1 MKIDVYISTK
11 NENKYLSVPAGAD
24 VNQLDLPDDI
34 DQDLLNLTPF
44 KTSLELDP
52 NNPIVGIN
60 QEDIIKQITK
70 KGYAIHGS
78 SMNVDINLTG
88 KL

>member
-1 MKIDVYISTK
+1 MKIDVYIST
-11 NENKYLSVPAGAD
+11 NNDDKYLSVAADAD

-34 DQDLLNLTPF
+34 DPDLLSLTPF

-78 SMNVDINLTG
+78 SMNVAINLAG

>member
-1 MKIDVYISTK
+1 MKIDVYMSTK
-11 NENKYLSVPAGAD
+11 NDDKYLSAPTGSD
-24 VNQLDLPDDI
+24 INNLDLPDDI
-34 DQDLLNLTPF
+34 DPDLLSLTPF

-60 QEDIIKQITK
+60 QDDIIKQITN

-78 SMNVDINLTG
+78 SMNVAINLTG
-88 KL
+88 KI